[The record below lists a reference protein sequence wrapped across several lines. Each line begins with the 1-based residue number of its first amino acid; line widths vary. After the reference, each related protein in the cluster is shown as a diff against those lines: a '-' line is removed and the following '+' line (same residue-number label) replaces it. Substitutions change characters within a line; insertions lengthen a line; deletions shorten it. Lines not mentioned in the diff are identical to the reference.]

1 MSPRADIAG
10 TLVEV
15 NGTVVRA
22 CCTRSV
28 ALGEVVRVGEDSLL
42 GEAIALEGDQV
53 VAQVYEDTS
62 GLAPGAPFVATGE
75 PLTVEL
81 GPGLLG
87 TVYDGVQ
94 RPLARLAAAE
104 GDLLGRGSHIEALDP
119 DRRWDFTPQVKVG
132 DVLEGGAI
140 LGTVPETGAIVH
152 KVLLPPDLAG
162 TVTFVVEA
170 GAYPVTAKVVRLR
183 TGTGDEVAVPMR
195 QRWRVRRA
203 RPVAQRLEP
212 GLPLI
217 TGQRVL
223 DTFFPL
229 PEGGAAG
236 LPGGFGTGKTVLQH
250 QLVKW
255 ADADVIVFVGCG
267 ERGNEMTRMLRE
279 LPGLTDPR
287 TGGPLADRTVLVAN
301 TSNMPVSAR
310 EASIYTGVTLAEYYR
325 DMGYRVAMLSDS
337 TSRWAEALRE
347 ISGRLEEMP
356 AEEGYPPYLQSR
368 LAAFYER
375 AGRARTLAGDIGS
388 VTLISAISPPGGDL
402 TEPVTRHTQ
411 ALTPTFWT
419 LDKARAEARVF
430 PALSITA
437 SYSKVPDALTDWWVS
452 EVGPTWPGRRQQAL
466 SLLEAAARVE
476 RTARLIGAEGL
487 PDRQRFLLRL
497 AALFDEG
504 FLRQNAYDP
513 VDSYC
518 APSRQLALLELLLH
532 FHDAGMAAIA
542 AGASATDLSALP
554 VVARIERARSTPTE
568 DEAAAFAALT
578 RQVDAG
584 IASVVPG
591 VGAPAAEPAPE
602 AAGPIPAEVSP

>member
-10 TLVEV
+10 TVVEV
-15 NGTVVRA
+15 NGAVVRA
-22 CCTRSV
+22 RCTRAV

-53 VAQVYEDTS
+53 VAQIYEDTS

-94 RPLARLAAAE
+94 RPLARLAALE
-104 GDLLGRGSHIEALDP
+104 GDLLGRGSHVAALDP
-119 DRRWDFTPQVKVG
+119 ERRWAFTPAVAVG
-132 DVLEGGAI
+132 DRLEGGAV
-140 LGTVPETGAIVH
+140 LGTVPETETLTH
-152 KVLLPPDLAG
+152 KVLLPPGLSG
-162 TVTFVVEA
+162 TVTFVAAA
-170 GAYPVTAKVVRLR
+170 GPYTVAEPVIRLR
-183 TGTGDEVAVPMR
+183 VGAEGDDGAGPGGEVAVPMR
-195 QRWRVRRA
+195 QTWRVRRA
-203 RPVAQRLEP
+203 RPVAAHLRP
-212 GLPLI
+212 GLPLV

-223 DTFFPL
+223 DTFFPI

-279 LPGLTDPR
+279 LPGLADPR
-287 TGGPLADRTVLVAN
+287 TGRPLAERTVLVAN

-310 EASIYTGVTLAEYYR
+310 EASIYTGVTLAEYFR

-375 AGRARTLAGDIGS
+375 AGRVTTLAGDTGS
-388 VTLISAISPPGGDL
+388 VSLISAISPPGGDL

-411 ALTPTFWT
+411 AFTPTFWT

-430 PALSITA
+430 PAVSITA
-437 SYSKVPDALTDWWVS
+437 SYAQIPDALVDWWVG
-452 EVGPTWPGRRQQAL
+452 EVGPSWPARRQQAL
-466 SLLEAAARVE
+466 SLLEAAAQVE

-518 APSRQLALLELLLH
+518 APARQLALLELLLH
-532 FHDAGMAAIA
+532 FHDAGMAAIE
-542 AGASATDLSALP
+542 AGAMATDLAALA
-554 VVARIERARSTPTE
+554 VVAKIERARSTLG
-568 DEAAAFAALT
+568 DDALSGFQALT
-578 RQVDAG
+578 RQIDAEVTAT
-584 IASVVPG
+584 IPG
-591 VGAPAAEPAPE
+591 AAPP
-602 AAGPIPAEVSP
+602 PAEVRP